1 MRTHRLPFRPATRD
15 EITQSLSLPLQ
26 FNGRRRIHR
35 ADELMAQIT
44 AERLV
49 EYLARAAAS

>member
-1 MRTHRLPFRPATRD
+1 MRTHQLPFRPATRD
-15 EITQSLSLPLQ
+15 EITQSLSLPLR

-44 AERLV
+44 ADRFVRHLGQ
-49 EYLARAAAS
+49 